1 MEKLNELRMTLIIL
15 LFGVFFISGCFFD
28 KKYEVTFKT
37 NGGSKVESISLKA
50 GSTLEELEVPTKEG
64 YEFKGWYI
72 DGKPF
77 DEDTKIE
84 SDITLVAK
92 WEKKKIDYQEDEEEE
107 LESDKETTTTKVE
120 DEEEVTTRKKKKTT
134 TTKKKTTTT
143 TKKSTTSTTTT
154 TKPIVIDTTTTTTT
168 EVITVLTTTTSSTTT
183 TTTKEVDVTT
193 IPTSQLIPE
202 TTTTTTRVV
211 NINISKSEELKEEVN
226 PETEETE
233 QVKYENIKI
242 SFDVEDEMSN
252 VESNIVVED
261 FEILINSDR
270 KNWIIKSDTG
280 FTYENIYDLEQ
291 ESINEFNLL
300 GNKEVTNVLSVFD
313 GNKDYVFEYDS
324 VVDKWFIKYPSVALG
339 NGLEQSYYANIETAL
354 RLAED
359 GDTIS
364 LLSDITL
371 DAPIVIDKLIHLDF
385 NNKNVIV
392 NSEYV
397 IEYKG
402 LNSVEDIFIKDLNAE
417 VNNFM
422 LINEG
427 VVVNRIIVENSS
439 ITYSNTFKNECDIPI
454 VLTNTTLSGL
464 L

>member
-15 LFGVFFISGCFFD
+15 LFGMFFISGCFFD

-50 GSTLEELEVPTKEG
+50 GSTLEKLEVPTKDG
-64 YEFKGWYI
+64 YEFKGWYV

-92 WEKKKIDYQEDEEEE
+92 WEKKKIDYQEDEEE
-107 LESDKETTTTKVE
+107 LENETTTTTKTE
-120 DEEEVTTRKKKKTT
+120 DDEKVTTKKRKTTTTSKKTT
-134 TTKKKTTTT
+134 TTGRKT
-143 TKKSTTSTTTT
+143 TTSTTTT
-154 TKPIVIDTTTTTTT
+154 TKPIVIDTTTTTT
-168 EVITVLTTTTSSTTT
+168 EVITVETTTTSSTTT
-183 TTTKEVDVTT
+183 TTTKAVDVTT

-211 NINISKSEELKEEVN
+211 NINISKAEELREEVI
-226 PETEETE
+226 PDIEETN
-233 QVKYENIKI
+233 QVKYEVIKI

-252 VESNIVVED
+252 VESNIIVED
-261 FEILINSDR
+261 FEALINSDR
-270 KNWIIKSDTG
+270 KNWIINSDTG
-280 FTYENIYDLEQ
+280 FTYKNIYDVDQ
-291 ESINEFNLL
+291 ENIKEFNLL
-300 GNKEVTNVLSVFD
+300 DNKEVTNVLSVFD

-354 RLAED
+354 KLAKD

-364 LLSDITL
+364 LLSDIVL
-371 DAPIVIDKLIHLDF
+371 DNSIVIDKLIHLDF
-385 NNKNVIV
+385 NNKNVKV

-402 LNSVEDIFIKDLNAE
+402 LNSVEDIFIKDLNVE

-422 LINEG
+422 LINDN
-427 VVVNRIIVENSS
+427 VVVNRIIVENSN
-439 ITYSNTFKNECDIPI
+439 IIYSNNFKNESKIPI